1 MEKKII
7 TDKLKYLIQE
17 HDLKPVV
24 FHSLRHSSTSM
35 KLKISGG
42 DIKAVQGDTGHS
54 QANMVTDIYSHIFD
68 ADRKHLARKVNE
80 QFFCP
85 ETKKAA
91 ELKPDMDESTQKLI
105 QLLQTSPELAGTL
118 LQLSQMLKGN

>member
-1 MEKKII
+1 MII
-7 TDKLKYLIQE
+7 LFQQFWLVSVNILINLQ
-17 HDLKPVV
+17 DLSAIE
-24 FHSLRHSSTSM
+24 FCFF
-35 KLKISGG
+35 
-42 DIKAVQGDTGHS
+42 
-54 QANMVTDIYSHIFD
+54 IFD

-85 ETKKAA
+85 EMKKAV
-91 ELKPDMDESTQKLI
+91 EPESDMDESTQKLI